1 MKNTF
6 GIIFAQ
12 GSLMNRLLRKYAFFM
27 MLLITLA
34 TLLISW
40 MVYDQNRS
48 QARASLQEAVQ
59 STTRM
64 LNDKRSSSRLILNQL
79 SGSYDKIENITA
91 YLTKPIDEYVSYIYD
106 RQSDSKDFSLFSSEL
121 KSVYATYDD
130 LNAIYISLS
139 QFPEYLES
147 TPQKKE
153 GRVKQGTPHLDEEA
167 FYIMMPMIQGS
178 VKGNMFIG
186 FKESDFAVSLENLNS
201 FDSLSVY
208 LVSGVSNRL
217 YTYHDAGLSK
227 KKIEKQELL
236 FSKGLQEDSQLPVK
250 ALEKEYYLSTQNV
263 SDEYRVL
270 VTLDKA
276 AVAKQSFFDILPLI
290 VGVVLL
296 DTVLLTFLFKTF
308 KSYSRQVEL
317 VTEVLDRAADGKLD
331 ARIDTEKTEFELR
344 ELSQGINHM
353 LGNIEQY
360 VNDIYKLEIKQQDA
374 HMRALQAQ
382 INPHFLYNTLEY
394 IRMSALSEGNEE
406 LADVVYAFST
416 LLRNN
421 ISSEKTITLKDEL
434 DFCEKYVYLYQ
445 MRYPKRIAYH
455 IQIEKELEQLIIPKF
470 AIQPLIENYF
480 KHGINFT
487 RQDNVISVKAY
498 LSGSVVKIE
507 VKDNG
512 KGLTAEKLA
521 DIQERL
527 KTRHAQLNE
536 SIGLQNVNERMQG
549 FYGNDYHM
557 ELFNNETGGL
567 TIILSLE
574 KRINLV

>member
-130 LNAIYISLS
+130 LNAMYISLS